1 MKKELEL
8 IFENEHLVAVNKP
21 AGLLSIR
28 DRSDSAPSLKE
39 MLQEQYGEI
48 FTVHR
53 LDRDTSGVIV
63 FARDEATHKHLNR
76 QFENRETKKGYT
88 GFVQGTLPDKEG
100 TIDVPI
106 GEHPV
111 KKGTMVATQK
121 GKPSLTGYHVEEEF
135 GLYSLLQFSI
145 LTGRTHQIR
154 VHMKY
159 LGHPIVCDPVYGS
172 EAPVLLSGIKKRYK
186 LSKGEEEERPL
197 LSRLG
202 LHAQKLILKDLEEK
216 THQLEAP
223 LPKDMRALLQQ
234 LRKWKG

>member
-1 MKKELEL
+1 MKKELDL
-8 IFENEHLVAVNKP
+8 IAENAYFVAVNKP
-21 AGLLSIR
+21 AGMLSIR
-28 DRSDSAPSLKE
+28 DRSDSAPALKDL
-39 MLQEQYGEI
+39 LQEQYGEI

-63 FARDEATHKHLNR
+63 FARDEATHKHFSR
-76 QFENRETKKGYT
+76 QFENRETGKEYA
-88 GFVQGTLPDKEG
+88 GFVLGILPEKEG
-100 TIDVPI
+100 VIDEPI

-111 KKGTMVATQK
+111 KKGTMVVTPK
-121 GKPSLTGYHVEEEF
+121 GKPSVTSYRVEEEF

-159 LGHPIVCDPVYGS
+159 LGHPIVCDPAYGS
-172 EAPVLLSGIKKRYK
+172 EEPVLLSGIKKRYK
-186 LSKGEEEERPL
+186 LSKSEEEERPL

-202 LHAQKLILKDLEEK
+202 LHARKLIIKGMDGE

-223 LPKDMRALLQQ
+223 FPKDMRALLQQ
-234 LRKWKG
+234 LRKWRG